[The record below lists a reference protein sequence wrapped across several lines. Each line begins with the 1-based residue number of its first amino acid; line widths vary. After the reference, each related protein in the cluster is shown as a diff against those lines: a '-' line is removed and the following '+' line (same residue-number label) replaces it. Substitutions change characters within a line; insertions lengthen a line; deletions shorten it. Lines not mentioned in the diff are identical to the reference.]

1 MIVSATLIDRTV
13 YFKGFRKRAL
23 CVCPVVGGL
32 VAEECVADQLKE
44 RGCLVTAYDVA
55 MSTNE
60 ELHAAKDARY
70 DAGIQ
75 VRRDVMGDEF
85 VDAALARNAG
95 SDGEEL
101 QKHVTAT
108 VWGSVWTREG
118 LSKRDRSLL
127 NIGMLV
133 ALRATEELR
142 GHVKG
147 GLTNGLTREEI
158 TEAIIHASG
167 YCGAPA
173 ALSAMKVAQEVLV
186 AELGPKNSED

>member
-1 MIVSATLIDRTV
+1 MTEKNTQDD
-13 YFKGFRKRAL
+13 G
-23 CVCPVVGGL
+23 
-32 VAEECVADQLKE
+32 
-44 RGCLVTAYDVA
+44 
-55 MSTNE
+55 
-60 ELHAAKDARY
+60 RY

-75 VRRDVMGDEF
+75 VRREVMGDDF
-85 VDAALARNAG
+85 VDAALSRNAG

-108 VWGSVWTREG
+108 VWGSVWTRDG

-142 GHVKG
+142 GHVRG
-147 GLTNGLTREEI
+147 ALTNGLTREEI
-158 TEAIIHASG
+158 TEAVIQSAG

-173 ALSAMKVAQEVLV
+173 ALSAMKVVQEVLV
-186 AELGPKNSED
+186 AELGPLED

>member
-1 MIVSATLIDRTV
+1 M
-13 YFKGFRKRAL
+13 
-23 CVCPVVGGL
+23 GG
-32 VAEECVADQLKE
+32 
-44 RGCLVTAYDVA
+44 

-60 ELHAAKDARY
+60 ELNAAKDARY

-85 VDAALARNAG
+85 VDAALSRNAG

-101 QKHVTAT
+101 QKHITAT

-147 GLTNGLTREEI
+147 GLANGLTREEI
-158 TEAIIHASG
+158 TEAILHASG

-186 AELGPKNSED
+186 AELGPKNPEN

>member
-1 MIVSATLIDRTV
+1 M
-13 YFKGFRKRAL
+13 
-23 CVCPVVGGL
+23 
-32 VAEECVADQLKE
+32 
-44 RGCLVTAYDVA
+44 
-55 MSTNE
+55 TNNQP
-60 ELHAAKDARY
+60 DGRY

-101 QKHVTAT
+101 QKHITAT
-108 VWGSVWTREG
+108 VWGSVWTRDG
-118 LSKRDRSLL
+118 LEKRDRSLL

-142 GHVKG
+142 GHIKG
-147 GLTNGLTREEI
+147 ALANGLTRKEI

-186 AELGPKNSED
+186 SELGPLESE

>member
-1 MIVSATLIDRTV
+1 
-13 YFKGFRKRAL
+13 
-23 CVCPVVGGL
+23 
-32 VAEECVADQLKE
+32 
-44 RGCLVTAYDVA
+44 

-60 ELHAAKDARY
+60 EFNAAKDARY

-186 AELGPKNSED
+186 AELGPKDSED